1 MKKRILLI
9 FSLVLQIIYSLHIA
23 FFTNGHLTNVIKD
36 YQELYNETGEQV
48 YLDSVTKFQTNGQ
61 DILVG
66 IAIITIIFNLVILY
80 KLSRKKDYNGGIL
93 VVVLGLISF
102 FINENFTV
110 GLLSAFNVII
120 GLMGI
125 KKNKKE
131 EENIKKEK
139 QIPNNDRFL
148 VTKSMRWFALVPILA
163 FFFLPDVVKLLPFSY
178 IPLSIILDVLMV
190 LICIPFFFTELK
202 RDIKIFWNNR
212 KIYLKYI
219 IKWQSIMLL
228 VYFLVSFVVF
238 YIKGDATQSVNQ
250 QIAESLPM
258 LYIIPSSLIYAPLVE
273 ELVFRGSLRRLIKNN
288 ALFILIS
295 GLSFGIIHTMY
306 EATLFDMVLL
316 SLPYATLGCFFAA
329 LYVKTENCTSSM
341 ISHFIHNAIACI
353 MILLG

>member
-23 FFTNGHLTNVIKD
+23 LFTKEHLTNVIND

-48 YLDSVTKFQTNGQ
+48 YLESVTKFQTNGQ
-61 DILVG
+61 AILIG
-66 IAIITIIFNLVILY
+66 IAIITIIFNLLILY
-80 KLSRKKDYNGGIL
+80 RLFRKKDYHGGIL

-110 GLLSAFNVII
+110 GLLSVFNVII

-125 KKNKKE
+125 RKNQK
-131 EENIKKEK
+131 EENIKKEE

-148 VTKSMRWFALVPILA
+148 VTKSMRWLALVPILA

-178 IPLSIILDVLMV
+178 IPLSIILDMLMV
-190 LICIPFFFTELK
+190 LICIPFFYTELK

-212 KIYLKYI
+212 KAYLKYI

-288 ALFILIS
+288 VLFILIS
-295 GLSFGIIHTMY
+295 GLSVGIIHTLY
-306 EATLFDMVLL
+306 EATLFDMILL
-316 SLPYATLGCFFAA
+316 SLPYATLGGFFAA